1 MRLTVFSDYTLRVLI
16 YLGMHP
22 EGLCTVGEIAQAYD
36 VSKNHL
42 MKVAQHLA
50 ARGYAD
56 TVRGK
61 GGGMRLKQ
69 PPEQINLGVLLRE
82 TERGSPLVECFGA
95 SSDCR
100 IEPACSLRSVLEDAH
115 GAFFEVLDRHTLAD
129 LLGSAEH
136 LGSLLST
143 PTVPTGN
150 DLSS

>member
-50 ARGYAD
+50 SRGYAD

-61 GGGMRLKQ
+61 GGGMRLKR

-82 TERGSPLVECFGA
+82 TERGSPLVECFGG
-95 SSDCR
+95 SSGCR
-100 IEPACSLRSVLEDAH
+100 IEPACALRSVLEDAH
-115 GAFFEVLDRHTLAD
+115 GAFFGVLDRHTLAD
-129 LLGSAEH
+129 LLGTADR
-136 LGSLLST
+136 LGPLLFA
-143 PTVPTGN
+143 PDEPAGN
-150 DLSS
+150 DLPS